1 MVNRVVKLL
10 AATAVIGAASLMW
23 APAGRARPADRA
35 VARDPRIAL
44 LKLLPRGSKL
54 GDLQPSPIPGIY
66 QFMQGTEISY
76 LTADGRYFIDGNIYD
91 MHTRQNLTASRRA
104 RARVALIDSVPQ
116 SQMLIFAGR
125 RPRYT
130 ITVFTD
136 VDCAYCREL
145 HSHIAE
151 LNALGVNVR
160 YLFYPRTGPGTLSWR
175 KAEAVWCS
183 PDRKGAF
190 TRAEAGQNPD
200 LARICSPNPVAR
212 EYAIGRQIGVRGTPA
227 IITASGAYID
237 GYLPP
242 RQLVEDLQVLQRAQS

>member
-1 MVNRVVKLL
+1 MKHRPAKVLAVTAVAVMAL
-10 AATAVIGAASLMW
+10 AAMPLW
-23 APAGRARPADRA
+23 APPSLAKS
-35 VARDPRIAL
+35 VDPRVAL
-44 LKLLPRGSKL
+44 LKLLPRGSTL
-54 GDLQPSPIPGIY
+54 DELQPSPIPGIY
-66 QFMQGTEISY
+66 QFREGAQVSY

-91 MHTRQNLTASRRA
+91 MHSRQNLTALQRA

-116 SQMLIFAGR
+116 AQMLVFSGP

-136 VDCAYCREL
+136 VDCPYCREL

-151 LNALGVNVR
+151 LNALGVRVR

-183 PDRKGAF
+183 PDRRAAF
-190 TRAEAGQNPD
+190 TRAEAGQDPN
-200 LARICSPNPVAR
+200 LAKVCSANPVAR
-212 EYAIGRQIGVRGTPA
+212 EYALGQQIGVRGTPA
-227 IITASGAYID
+227 IVTASGAYID

-242 RQLVEDLQVLQRAQS
+242 RELVEEIRALDKAQG